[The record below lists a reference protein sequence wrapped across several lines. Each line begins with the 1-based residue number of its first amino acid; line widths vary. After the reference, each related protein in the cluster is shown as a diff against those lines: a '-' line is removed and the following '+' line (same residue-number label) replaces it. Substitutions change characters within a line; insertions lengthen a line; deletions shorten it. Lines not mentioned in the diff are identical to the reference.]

1 MKKIIL
7 IMLTI
12 VLLSAC
18 NREIVLRKN
27 QILAAP
33 FNEKSFPK
41 GSYEV
46 VLYKLNYPKTLKE
59 KQVFLNEFNTLL
71 KKYYL
76 GEKKINLI
84 INSDFNSDLK
94 SLKKDSL
101 LEDERI
107 YDKQA
112 SLLSEEETKILIKN
126 ADNRIEKFQGTTQE
140 YLNLQ
145 VGYLLGFLGQKQ
157 VFDENKI
164 YSERQKSELVD
175 EIRETRKEN
184 LKLLDEVKIQFV
196 LQVDNPYDTSSSD
209 VYWDN
214 REIILKGNSSFSKNL
229 NSYDMPIYIKGLKE
243 KDVDGLIKEE
253 YMINNKA
260 VLIDNTIYEGYKN
273 IDKSFIFLLGG
284 NRKIKSYEAYDFN
297 FKIVEIELKDMLNL
311 QTSLTISDILGG
323 KK

>member
-1 MKKIIL
+1 M
-7 IMLTI
+7 
-12 VLLSAC
+12 
-18 NREIVLRKN
+18 
-27 QILAAP
+27 
-33 FNEKSFPK
+33 
-41 GSYEV
+41 
-46 VLYKLNYPKTLKE
+46 
-59 KQVFLNEFNTLL
+59 
-71 KKYYL
+71 
-76 GEKKINLI
+76 
-84 INSDFNSDLK
+84 
-94 SLKKDSL
+94 
-101 LEDERI
+101 
-107 YDKQA
+107 
-112 SLLSEEETKILIKN
+112 SEEETKILIKN

-284 NRKIKSYEAYDFN
+284 NRKIK
-297 FKIVEIELKDMLNL
+297 KL
-311 QTSLTISDILGG
+311 
-323 KK
+323 

>member
-12 VLLSAC
+12 ILLSAC

-27 QILAAP
+27 QILATP

-84 INSDFNSDLK
+84 IDSDFNSDLK